1 MASMIPCVLECAL
14 YLLLPALV
22 LASPEPRPLT
32 WSSKAY
38 GPDGPWQAVQVQFGT
53 PGQDIDAY
61 PGGVW
66 ESLLLAPKICTYP
79 ESGPTC
85 SAQKAGVY
93 EPKKS
98 STAYELNYRHIV
110 NETFFGTQLLTG
122 DGTFYFDTLTMLG
135 TDLIPNFA
143 LPNLTTLLVTRGYRT
158 LPNGTTYSAAV
169 GNIALEAQASNM
181 SFSTGSGSLN
191 GSLLTG
197 YLADHDVVPSSSFG
211 LHIGSASLRIS
222 GSLWIGGYDQ
232 FRIVGPVSSQSYSQ
246 NGFPIDLLD
255 VSIGV
260 AVGESPFNTSSVT
273 GLLAQG
279 NSSLIPSLSVEV
291 DSKEPYLY
299 LPESTCQAIAAWLPV
314 TYAPDLGLYLWNTQD
329 PLYQRIVSSPAYL
342 GFTFRLNNAAVQNM
356 TIKVPFKLLNLT
368 LTEPLAHTPTPYFPC
383 SLPTLPEYRLGR
395 SFLQAAFMGVNWMT
409 DNHGVWF
416 LAQAPG
422 PNIGSQPQVTRIEA
436 LDNVLQQS
444 QQKWEDTWQG
454 IWAPITENGEQPTPT
469 PPTPGDPAP
478 KSSDAGPPVGLIVG
492 VTVGVVAV
500 AAIAVAVFLKMR
512 KRKKRETESATDL
525 PPNPPLPDEK
535 AFQPGLIERMRRH
548 HLSVPRELTAGE
560 VAAELVGYMPESM
573 PTKPVELHGELVHQP
588 QRQIPMSPVELDA
601 GEVYLGHERGPRTVR
616 RPGMGDNNI

>member
-1 MASMIPCVLECAL
+1 MGSVIPFVLTFS
-14 YLLLPALV
+14 LLLASLI

-32 WSSKAY
+32 WSNRAY
-38 GPDGPWQAVQVQFGT
+38 GPDGPWQAVRVQFGT
-53 PGQDIDAY
+53 PGQAIDAY

-66 ESLLLAPKICTYP
+66 ESLLFSPETCSYP
-79 ESGPTC
+79 ESGPIC
-85 SAQKAGVY
+85 YAQQAGVY
-93 EPKKS
+93 EPRNS
-98 STAYELNYRHIV
+98 STAYQLNYRQIV
-110 NETFFGTQLLTG
+110 NETFFGTQMLTG

-143 LPNLTTLLVTRGYRT
+143 LPSLTTLLVTRGYRT

-169 GNIALEAQASNM
+169 GNIALGAQASNM
-181 SFSTGSGSLN
+181 SFSTGSSSVN

-197 YLADHDVVPSSSFG
+197 FLADHNVVPSSSFG

-232 FRIVGPVSSQSYSQ
+232 YRIVGPVSSQSYSQ

-314 TYAPDLGLYLWNTQD
+314 TYNPDLGLYLWNTQD
-329 PLYQRIVSSPAYL
+329 PLYQRIIASPAYL

-368 LTEPLAHTPTPYFPC
+368 LTEPLAHVPTPYFPC
-383 SLPTLPEYRLGR
+383 SLPSLPEYRLGR

-436 LDNVLQQS
+436 LDTVLQPS

-454 IWAPITENGEQPTPT
+454 IWAPIAKNGEQPTPT
-469 PPTPGDPAP
+469 LAPTSNTPAP
-478 KSSDAGPPVGLIVG
+478 ESSGPPVGLIVG
-492 VTVGVVAV
+492 VTVGLLAV
-500 AAIAVAVFLKMR
+500 AAIAVAVFLRIKRR
-512 KRKKRETESATDL
+512 KRRMAQDAIVS
-525 PPNPPLPDEK
+525 PPNASSADEK
-535 AFQPGLIERMRRH
+535 TFQPGLIEHMRRH
-548 HLSVPRELTAGE
+548 HLSVPRELTAEE
-560 VAAELVGYMPESM
+560 VAAELAGHMPQPI
-573 PTKPVELHGELVHQP
+573 PTEPVELHGELVHQAP
-588 QRQIPMSPVELDA
+588 RQAPTSPVELD
-601 GEVYLGHERGPRTVR
+601 GDEVHRSHNWGPRTVQHSR
-616 RPGMGDNNI
+616 LGDNAI